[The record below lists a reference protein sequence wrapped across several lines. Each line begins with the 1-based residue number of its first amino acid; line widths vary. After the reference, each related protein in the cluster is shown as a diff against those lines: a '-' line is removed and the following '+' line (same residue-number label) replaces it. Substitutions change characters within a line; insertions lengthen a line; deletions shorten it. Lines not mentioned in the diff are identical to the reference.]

1 MRKKIAYYA
10 IKFMKTESDILQNF
24 ARNVRF
30 YRERAGL
37 SQEKLAEYSGLH
49 RTYIGS
55 IERLEKSPSLISAL
69 KIANALNV
77 NISLLIE

>member
-1 MRKKIAYYA
+1 
-10 IKFMKTESDILQNF
+10 MKTESDILQNF